1 MKLNTEAFT
10 IIEVFFEV
18 IYITIYEGR
27 ESLPYE
33 KYKVVWDG
41 FTSQGRPGGRKKE
54 KKGKLLRH

>member
-1 MKLNTEAFT
+1 VAFMGQRFFF
-10 IIEVFFEV
+10 FFEV

-33 KYKVVWDG
+33 KYRGVLDG
-41 FTSQGRPGGRKKE
+41 FTSQVVLEVVKKKRR